1 MKKSKQSRAREFT
14 QKERKLIKER
24 DRNQCI
30 FCAAGWET
38 EGATSMA
45 LSTLSIMHYIP
56 RSQNG
61 LGIQQNGAVGCQYH
75 HELMDNGN
83 KGNRKEMLD
92 FFREYLKSKYAD
104 WKEEELVYSKWK
116 FLQ

>member
-1 MKKSKQSRAREFT
+1 MKKSKQARAREFT
-14 QKERKLIKER
+14 QKERKLIRER

-61 LGIQQNGAVGCQYH
+61 LGIPQNGAIGCQWH
-75 HELMDNGN
+75 HEMLDNGN
-83 KGNRKEMLD
+83 KGNRDEMLEL
-92 FFREYLKSKYAD
+92 FRDYLRSKYSD
-104 WKEEELVYSKWK
+104 WDNTKLVYSKWD
-116 FLQ
+116 F